1 MQQFSLYQIHLTA
14 EERAE
19 ANEMGRGRALLEM
32 PIIEAQLATSMGG
45 VEAMLPE
52 YEQFYTLVS
61 VITARDLEDAFY
73 VHNNP
78 HGLPELEEQ
87 IERFSMQHSMSVG
100 DIVITESGKAMM
112 VDSFGFGEI
121 EIDAL
126 GPDAYA
132 A

>member
-1 MQQFSLYQIHLTA
+1 MKQYSLYQIQLTA
-14 EERAE
+14 EEISE
-19 ANEMGRGRALLEM
+19 ANEMGRGRAMLEM
-32 PIIEAQLATSMGG
+32 PILEAEMATSMGG
-45 VEAMLPE
+45 SEAMLPE
-52 YEQFYTLVS
+52 YEQFYTNVS

-87 IERFSMQHSMSVG
+87 IERFSRQHSMSVG
-100 DIVITESGKAMM
+100 DIVVTESGQAFM
-112 VDSFGFGEI
+112 VESFGFAEV
-121 EIDAL
+121 EVYAL

>member
-1 MQQFSLYQIHLTA
+1 MQKFSLYQIHLTA

-19 ANEMGRGRALLEM
+19 SNEMGRTRALLEM

-52 YEQFYTLVS
+52 YEQFYTEVS
-61 VITARDLEDAFY
+61 VITAKDEEDAFY

-78 HGLPELEEQ
+78 YGKPELEEQ

-100 DIVITESGKAMM
+100 DILVTESGKAMM
-112 VDSFGFGEI
+112 VDGFGFSEI
-121 EIDAL
+121 EVDAL